1 MIAEKKKRNQI
12 LGVLFLGVLMGA
24 LDIAIVGPALPA
36 IQEGFGIDSRASAW
50 IFTIFVLFNLIGS
63 PLMRKLS
70 DRFGRR
76 YIYVMDISLFALG
89 SLLVALAPS
98 FWLLLAGRAIQGFG
112 AGGIFPV
119 AAAVIADTFPIEDRG
134 KALGITGAVFGI
146 AFLLG
151 PILAGVILKFGNWHW
166 LFYINLPIAV
176 YLVFQALRLL
186 PTDKPD
192 DVRPFDIY
200 GVVSLS
206 ILLASLTLGLNAI
219 DSSNLLSSLASQK
232 VWPYLIVAIVFLMIF
247 WTLENRAAD
256 PVLRPGLLGSS
267 QVKLAAIFS
276 IGAGLIEAA
285 MVFIPA
291 LAIALFHVEKSTASF
306 MLLPLIFTLAF
317 GAPTAGRMLDRFGP
331 RPVIFMGLLLLTIG
345 LLLFGFTASNIIMF
359 YVSGAFVGFG
369 LSSLLG
375 APLRYVMLAEA
386 ATDERAASQGLL
398 TIFTSSGQLV
408 GGALIGAIA
417 ASSLVPATGYQKA
430 ILVLG
435 IITAI
440 LLPLSLGLKA
450 KEKH

>member
-1 MIAEKKKRNQI
+1 
-12 LGVLFLGVLMGA
+12 MGA

-36 IQEGFGIDSRASAW
+36 IQDGFSIDSRASAW

-63 PLMRKLS
+63 PLMGKLS

-76 YIYVMDISLFALG
+76 YVYVLDISLFALG

-151 PILAGVILKFGNWHW
+151 PILAGIILKFANWHW
-166 LFYINLPIAV
+166 LFFINLPIAL
-176 YLVFQALRLL
+176 YLVFQAMRLL

-192 DVRPFDIY
+192 DVRPFDFY

-219 DSSNLLSSLASQK
+219 DSSHLLTSLGSIN
-232 VWPYLIVAIVFLMIF
+232 VYPFLIIAVVFLPIF
-247 WTLENRAAD
+247 WAIENRVSD
-256 PVLRPGLLGSS
+256 PILRPGLLGSS

-291 LAIALFHVEKSTASF
+291 LAISLFHVEKSTASF
-306 MLLPLIFTLAF
+306 MLLPLIFALAF
-317 GAPTAGRMLDRFGP
+317 GAPTAGRMLDRVGA
-331 RPVIFMGLLLLTIG
+331 RPVIFSGLLLLSIG
-345 LLLFGFTASNIIMF
+345 LLLFGFTASNIVMF
-359 YVSGAFVGFG
+359 YVSGALVGLG

-417 ASSLVPATGYQKA
+417 ASSLVPAVGYQKA

-435 IITAI
+435 VITII
-440 LLPLSLGLKA
+440 LLPFAFGLKA
-450 KEKH
+450 KEK